1 MHTTD
6 TKQGEQPKR
15 LAYTYPRIQN
25 ESIHKYLHPRLY
37 GSILSVLRTWR
48 ECICLMHRFPRP
60 ELLMMWSCGT
70 NRQLML
76 ITKST
81 HHRKTIAWAK
91 NSEQKKIL
99 LLWSTAYE
107 VLGCGCTLWE
117 TFWAGSKESLQCN
130 ALNHKKMC
138 LDRTVQIENL

>member
-91 NSEQKKIL
+91 NSEQKKYYYYDQPH
-99 LLWSTAYE
+99 TK
-107 VLGCGCTLWE
+107 C
-117 TFWAGSKESLQCN
+117 WAVAAHDGKLFERRVKRKPAVQCI
-130 ALNHKKMC
+130 KPQEMC